1 VSADNGEGI
10 WNTAGQSLRI
20 VVRPP
25 FYRTWWFGSLL
36 ALGGGLLV
44 LAAYRARIAQL
55 ERRHREEQALSRKL
69 IDSQERERQ
78 RIAAEL
84 HDSLGQSLVVIKN
97 RARLG
102 LRENPDAEAM
112 FDQLEVISTA
122 ASLALDEVKEISF
135 NLRPY
140 LLDKLGLTK
149 TIESMLEK
157 VFDSGEIALE
167 LEMD

>member
-1 VSADNGEGI
+1 
-10 WNTAGQSLRI
+10 
-20 VVRPP
+20 
-25 FYRTWWFGSLL
+25 RTWWFGALL
-36 ALGGGLLV
+36 ALGGGLL
-44 LAAYRARIAQL
+44 AWGAYHARIAQL
-55 ERRHREEQALSRKL
+55 ERQYRAEQVLSRKL

-102 LRENPDAEAM
+102 LKQNQDAEAM
-112 FDQLEVISTA
+112 ADQLEIISTA

-149 TIESMLEK
+149 TIKSMLQK
-157 VFDSGEIALE
+157 VFDSSEIALE
-167 LEMD
+167 LELDSIDDLLPQESE